1 MLRLTGPEIIKLRDI
16 LIGALAQDELEDVLH
31 RLDTST
37 NRIIIGRNAPEIYRE
52 VVSYFSRH
60 TTVDQLVTVARTVN
74 STDPELYLFAQRY
87 GLTTEFPA
95 EAADLPGIEAI
106 IRKHLGTLDARTWIE
121 QAAKA
126 ENRVC
131 LISYGGIARGTGF
144 LVGPEAVLTNYHVV
158 RNVIEG
164 ADPARLEFRFDF
176 MLLPDGALG
185 GAGAPLGPVLPDWL
199 IDHSPLYPSDDPLMY
214 PRAPINP
221 RTPPDV
227 PPDHLD
233 YALLRVA
240 GRPGDAVVGGKATPD
255 GRGQPRGWL
264 QLRATPHDFAAAH
277 ALLVLHH
284 PDGQPL
290 QLSIDTDSFAAANTG
305 RTRIYHRS
313 NTDGGSSGSP
323 IFDLGWNLVALHQG
337 RGTVNGELLNRAIPV
352 SAIHAL
358 LAQHGK
364 VGALGG

>member
-1 MLRLTGPEIIKLRDI
+1 MLRLEGPEIIELRDI
-16 LIGALAQDELEDVLH
+16 LMRALSLQELEDVLL
-31 RLDTST
+31 RLNTSVS
-37 NRIIIGRNAPEIYRE
+37 RIIIGRNEPEIYRE
-52 VVSYFSRH
+52 VVVHFNRR
-60 TTVDQLVTVARTVN
+60 TIVDQLVVVAHTVN
-74 STDPELYLFAQRY
+74 PTDPNLYLFMQGH
-87 GLTTEFPA
+87 GLAMEFPA
-95 EAADLPGIEAI
+95 EATDLPGIEAI

-121 QAAKA
+121 RAAAA

-131 LISYGGIARGTGF
+131 LISYGGQPRGTGF

-158 RNVIEG
+158 RNVVEG
-164 ADPARLEFRFDF
+164 ADPAGLGFRFDF
-176 MLLPDGALG
+176 MFLPDGALG

-199 IDHSPLYPSDDPLMY
+199 IDHSPPYPSDDPLMH
-214 PRAPINP
+214 PKTPINP

-240 GRPGDAVVGGKATPD
+240 GRPGDAVVGAKATPD

-290 QLSIDTDSFAAANTG
+290 QLSIDTDSFAAVNTS

-313 NTDGGSSGSP
+313 NTDYGSSGSP
-323 IFDLGWNLVALHQG
+323 VFDLGWNLVALHQG

-358 LAQHGK
+358 LAQHEK
-364 VGALGG
+364 LGALGG